1 MVLRAEQQGNESCD
15 PITGKDSSDGVSGG
29 EKIPTAEGKRQSVK
43 GAALNETPEKQLF
56 FLPGSKSN
64 SS

>member
-15 PITGKDSSDGVSGG
+15 PITDKDSSDGVSGG

-56 FLPGSKSN
+56 FLPGSKTN